1 MVGKGD
7 MCEKSWP
14 RLRQWYRKEG
24 IKVGEPDDL
33 KFRQNM
39 RIVIASGEIG
49 CVDPKCPD
57 NTKIHYKICGGEMK
71 FGKKC
76 GAVLVALSDS
86 PQVEDWL
93 NEAPCS
99 KCFKRTSIGVTR
111 AIEKE
116 RKRAQHE
123 REGSGD

>member
-1 MVGKGD
+1 VG
-7 MCEKSWP
+7 
-14 RLRQWYRKEG
+14 Q
-24 IKVGEPDDL
+24 PDDL

-39 RIVIASGEIG
+39 RVVIASGEIG
-49 CVDPKCPD
+49 CVDPKYPD